1 MRGTFDATTRS
12 MILNELRRAVD
23 LQIALWDTVQRIDDL
38 VDCGFD
44 PLVWIQNA
52 SAGLN
57 SGMELGEADLDAFL
71 DPFSERELD
80 RPSATPMIQ

>member
-1 MRGTFDATTRS
+1 MKDTFDAATRS
-12 MILNELRRAVD
+12 LILKELRSAVD
-23 LQIALWDTVQRIDDL
+23 LQIALWNAVQRIDDL

-57 SGMELGEADLDAFL
+57 SGKELGEVDLAAFL
-71 DPFSERELD
+71 DPLSERDLD
-80 RPSATPMIQ
+80 KTPATPMIQ